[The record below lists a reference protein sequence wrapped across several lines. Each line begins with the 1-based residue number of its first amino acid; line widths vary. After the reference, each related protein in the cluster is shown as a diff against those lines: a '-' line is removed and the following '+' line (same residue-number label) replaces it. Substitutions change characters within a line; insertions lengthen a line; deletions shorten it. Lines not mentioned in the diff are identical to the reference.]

1 MTSTALEGAS
11 RTVDLVVGGMTCTS
25 CAGRIEKKLNRLD
38 GVTASVNY
46 ATETA
51 RVKFPSTV
59 GISDLVS
66 TVESTGY
73 TARPADAAAPEAT
86 PLRARLTVSAVLTVP
101 VLILAMIPA
110 AQFDGWQW
118 LALALATP
126 VVLWG
131 GWPFHRAAWLNL
143 RHRAATMDTL
153 ISMGSLAAYGWSL
166 YAMVF
171 GDAGT
176 IGMRTRF
183 ELTAGSSGNEMY
195 FEVSAAVIVFL
206 LAGRTLEVRAKRNS
220 GAALRA
226 L

>member
-86 PLRARLTVSAVLTVP
+86 PLRARLTVSAILTVP

-126 VVLWG
+126 VVLW
-131 GWPFHRAAWLNL
+131 A
-143 RHRAATMDTL
+143 
-153 ISMGSLAAYGWSL
+153 
-166 YAMVF
+166 
-171 GDAGT
+171 
-176 IGMRTRF
+176 
-183 ELTAGSSGNEMY
+183 
-195 FEVSAAVIVFL
+195 
-206 LAGRTLEVRAKRNS
+206 AGRSIGPPGSICGIARPPWTP
-220 GAALRA
+220 
-226 L
+226 